1 MAIDSHIHKKGEHYA
16 LLFYEY
22 YNKLISACQGVS
34 IRPCKYV

>member
-1 MAIDSHIHKKGEHYA
+1 MAIDSHIIKKESIM
-16 LLFYEY
+16 LSFFYEY